1 MIPAE
6 NQFDLFSPAPRLTAC
21 VNREAGRDISY
32 KARRDAGMAAAQAHA
47 EADLP
52 GWTESA
58 AAFLAAYALSVGGTF
73 LVEQCRD
80 ASIGRLPA
88 PDNLKAWGPATT
100 YAIRKGWIKR
110 VGWAPACSSNGSVKG
125 LYIAGE
131 GIR

>member
-1 MIPAE
+1 
-6 NQFDLFSPAPRLTAC
+6 
-21 VNREAGRDISY
+21 
-32 KARRDAGMAAAQAHA
+32 MAAAQAHA

-73 LVEQCRD
+73 LVEQCRE

-110 VGWAPACSSNGSVKG
+110 VGWAPACSSNGSPKG

>member
-1 MIPAE
+1 MRLHE
-6 NQFDLFSPAPRLTAC
+6 VQQDLFAPPPPPSRSDSRAARGASC
-21 VNREAGRDISY
+21 
-32 KARRDAGMAAAQAHA
+32 KARRDAGIARARDHA

-100 YAIRKGWIKR
+100 FAIRKGWIRR
-110 VGWAPACSSNGSVKG
+110 VGWAPACSSNGSPKG